1 MHRKIFGLEPVILVV
16 DDQTTDIRMLSEAV
30 RDLGNVQLATDGR
43 SAILAARRWGPDV
56 VLLDIEM
63 PGMNGFEVCKALK
76 SDPKTCDAAV
86 IFVTSHTQ
94 TENELRALD
103 YGGIDFL
110 QKPLNIPL
118 ARARIKAHIALRN
131 EAKKLANHDAL
142 TGLPNRFL
150 LQDRIEQALQ
160 NARSSH
166 GQVAMLLIHLDNL
179 KAISDSFGQSVS
191 DELLREVSSRLTA
204 CSQAVD
210 TVSRQR
216 GEEFIILLPDVSG
229 VDAIGALTVRLLSAV
244 SAPFSIQANRY
255 DLSASIGISVFPD
268 DSHSLDS
275 LYQHADSAMCRARQE
290 GRNRYRFFSSDIESS
305 IRAKQLLEQGMRN
318 TLEHGLFDVF
328 YQAKVDARY
337 NRVVG
342 VEALI
347 RWRDGDGNFIP
358 PMDFIPLAEETGL
371 IVPIGQFVL
380 LRACMDAKKFYEQ
393 GHFIPVSVNISAVQ
407 LQEKSFLGMVMNILA
422 DSGLS
427 PELLEL
433 EITEGVHA
441 SPLYNT
447 QETLIALRA
456 LGVRI
461 SIDDFGTG
469 YSNLTYLKRFPID
482 VLKIDQSFV
491 KYLLVDKSDAAIIVA
506 IIAFAEAL
514 GLELVAEGV
523 ETCEQAAT
531 LRSLGCNIMQGFLYS
546 RPIPFAHMS
555 TFLAEAATNDFPM
568 TPHLF

>member
-328 YQAKVDARY
+328 YQAKIDARD

-380 LRACMDAKKFYEQ
+380 LKACMDAKKFYEQ
-393 GHFIPVSVNISAVQ
+393 GQVIPVSVNISAVQ
-407 LQEKSFLGMVMNILA
+407 LQEESFLGMVMSILA

-447 QETLIALRA
+447 RETLIALRA

-491 KYLLVDKSDAAIIVA
+491 KDLLVDKSDAAIIVA

-555 TFLAEAATNDFPM
+555 TFLAEAATNDV
-568 TPHLF
+568 TP

>member
-63 PGMNGFEVCKALK
+63 PGMNGFEVCRALK

-160 NARSSH
+160 NAQSSQ

-328 YQAKVDARY
+328 YQAKIDARD
-337 NRVVG
+337 NRVMG

-380 LRACMDAKKFYEQ
+380 LKACMDAKKFYEHGQ
-393 GHFIPVSVNISAVQ
+393 AIPVSVNISAVQ
-407 LQEKSFLGMVMNILA
+407 LQEESFLGMVMNILA

-447 QETLIALRA
+447 RETLIALRA

-491 KYLLVDKSDAAIIVA
+491 KDLLVDKSDAAIIVA

-546 RPIPFAHMS
+546 RPIPFAHMC
-555 TFLAEAATNDFPM
+555 TFLAEAATNDV
-568 TPHLF
+568 TP

>member
-191 DELLREVSSRLTA
+191 DELLREVSSRLKT
-204 CSQAVD
+204 CSQAVG

-216 GEEFIILLPDVSG
+216 GEEFIILLPDVNG

-268 DSHSLDS
+268 DSHNLDS
-275 LYQHADSAMCRARQE
+275 LYHHADSAMCQARQE

-318 TLEHGLFDVF
+318 TLERGLFDVF
-328 YQAKVDARY
+328 YQAKIDARD

-342 VEALI
+342 MEALI

-371 IVPIGQFVL
+371 IIPIGQFVL
-380 LRACMDAKKFYEQ
+380 LKACMDAKKFYDQ
-393 GHFIPVSVNISAVQ
+393 GQVIPVSVNISAVQ
-407 LQEKSFLGMVMNILA
+407 LQEESFLGMVMNILA

-447 QETLIALRA
+447 RETLVALRA

-491 KYLLVDKSDAAIIVA
+491 TDLLVDKSDAAIIVA
-506 IIAFAEAL
+506 IIAFAQAL

-546 RPIPFAHMS
+546 RPIPFAQMS
-555 TFLAEAATNDFPM
+555 TFLAETATNDV
-568 TPHLF
+568 TP

>member
-328 YQAKVDARY
+328 YQAKIDARD

-380 LRACMDAKKFYEQ
+380 LKACMDAKKFYEQ
-393 GHFIPVSVNISAVQ
+393 GQAIPVSVNISAVQ
-407 LQEKSFLGMVMNILA
+407 LQEESFLGMVMNILA

-447 QETLIALRA
+447 RETLIALRA

-491 KYLLVDKSDAAIIVA
+491 KDLLVDKSDAAIIVA

-546 RPIPFAHMS
+546 RPIPFAHMC
-555 TFLAEAATNDFPM
+555 TFLAEAATNDV
-568 TPHLF
+568 TP

>member
-204 CSQAVD
+204 CSQAVG

-216 GEEFIILLPDVSG
+216 GEEFIILLPDVNG
-229 VDAIGALTVRLLSAV
+229 VDAIGALTMRLLSAV

-268 DSHSLDS
+268 DSHNLDS
-275 LYQHADSAMCRARQE
+275 LYQHADSAMCQARQE

-305 IRAKQLLEQGMRN
+305 IRARQLLEQGMRN

-328 YQAKVDARY
+328 YQAKIDARD

-342 VEALI
+342 MEALI

-371 IVPIGQFVL
+371 IIPIGQFVL
-380 LRACMDAKKFYEQ
+380 LKACMDAKKFYDQ
-393 GHFIPVSVNISAVQ
+393 GQVIPVSVNISAVQ
-407 LQEKSFLGMVMNILA
+407 LQEESFLGMVTNILA

-447 QETLIALRA
+447 RETLIALRA
-456 LGVRI
+456 RGVRI

-491 KYLLVDKSDAAIIVA
+491 KDLLVDKSDEAIIAA

-546 RPIPFAHMS
+546 RPIPFSLMS
-555 TFLAEAATNDFPM
+555 TFLAEAVTNDF
-568 TPHLF
+568 TP

>member
-204 CSQAVD
+204 CSQAVG

-216 GEEFIILLPDVSG
+216 GEEFIILLPDVNG

-268 DSHSLDS
+268 DSHNLDS
-275 LYQHADSAMCRARQE
+275 LYHHADSAMCQARQE

-318 TLEHGLFDVF
+318 TLERGLFDVF
-328 YQAKVDARY
+328 YQAKIDARD

-342 VEALI
+342 MEALI

-371 IVPIGQFVL
+371 IIPIGQFVL
-380 LRACMDAKKFYEQ
+380 LKACMDAKKFYDQ
-393 GHFIPVSVNISAVQ
+393 GQVIPVSVNISAVQ
-407 LQEKSFLGMVMNILA
+407 LQEESFLGMVMSILA

-447 QETLIALRA
+447 RETLIALRA
-456 LGVRI
+456 RGGRI

-491 KYLLVDKSDAAIIVA
+491 KDLLVDKSDAAIIVA

-555 TFLAEAATNDFPM
+555 TFLAEAVTNDF
-568 TPHLF
+568 TP

>member
-204 CSQAVD
+204 CSQAVG

-216 GEEFIILLPDVSG
+216 GEEFIILLPDVNG
-229 VDAIGALTVRLLSAV
+229 VDAIGALTMRLLSAV

-305 IRAKQLLEQGMRN
+305 IRARQLLEQGMRN

-328 YQAKVDARY
+328 YQAKIDARD

-342 VEALI
+342 MEALI

-380 LRACMDAKKFYEQ
+380 LKACMDAKKFYEQ
-393 GHFIPVSVNISAVQ
+393 GQVIPVSVNISAVQ
-407 LQEKSFLGMVMNILA
+407 LQEESFLGMVMNILA

-447 QETLIALRA
+447 RETLVALRA

-491 KYLLVDKSDAAIIVA
+491 KDLLVDKSDAAIIVA

-546 RPIPFAHMS
+546 RPIPFSLMS
-555 TFLAEAATNDFPM
+555 TFLAEAVTNDF
-568 TPHLF
+568 TP

>member
-216 GEEFIILLPDVSG
+216 GEEFIILLPDVNG

-268 DSHSLDS
+268 DSHNLDS
-275 LYQHADSAMCRARQE
+275 LYHHADSAMCQARQE

-318 TLEHGLFDVF
+318 TLERGLFDVF
-328 YQAKVDARY
+328 YQAKIDARD

-342 VEALI
+342 MEALI

-371 IVPIGQFVL
+371 IIPIGQFVL
-380 LRACMDAKKFYEQ
+380 LKACMDAKKFYDQ
-393 GHFIPVSVNISAVQ
+393 GQVIPVSVNISAVQ
-407 LQEKSFLGMVMNILA
+407 LQEESFLGMVMNILA

-447 QETLIALRA
+447 RETLVALRA

-491 KYLLVDKSDAAIIVA
+491 TDLLVDKSDAAIIVA
-506 IIAFAEAL
+506 IIAFAQAL

-546 RPIPFAHMS
+546 RPIPFSLMS
-555 TFLAEAATNDFPM
+555 TFLAEAVTNDF
-568 TPHLF
+568 TP

>member
-43 SAILAARRWGPDV
+43 NAILAARRWGPDV

-63 PGMNGFEVCKALK
+63 PGMNGFEVCKTLK

-328 YQAKVDARY
+328 YQAKIDARD

-380 LRACMDAKKFYEQ
+380 LKACMDAKKFYEQ
-393 GHFIPVSVNISAVQ
+393 GQVIPVSVNISAVQ
-407 LQEKSFLGMVMNILA
+407 LQEESFLGMVMSILA

-447 QETLIALRA
+447 RETLIALRA

-491 KYLLVDKSDAAIIVA
+491 KDLLVDKSDAAIIVA

-555 TFLAEAATNDFPM
+555 TFLAEAATNDV
-568 TPHLF
+568 TP

>member
-1 MHRKIFGLEPVILVV
+1 MIRSMHRNTFDLEPVILVV
-16 DDQTTDIRMLSEAV
+16 DDQATDVRMLSEAV
-30 RDLGNVQLATDGR
+30 RDLGNVQFSTDGQ

-103 YGGIDFL
+103 FGGIDFL

-118 ARARIKAHIALRN
+118 ARARIKAHLALRN

-142 TGLPNRFL
+142 TGLPNRLL
-150 LQDRIEQALQ
+150 LQDRIERALQ
-160 NARSSH
+160 NARSNH

-179 KAISDSFGQSVS
+179 RAISDSFGQSIS
-191 DELLREVSSRLTA
+191 DALLREVSLRLTA
-204 CSQAVD
+204 CSRAVD

-229 VDAIGALTVRLLSAV
+229 VDAIDAFTVQLLSAI
-244 SAPFSIQANRY
+244 SAPFSIQSNRY
-255 DLSASIGISVFPD
+255 DLSVSIGISVFPD
-268 DSHSLDS
+268 DSHHLDS
-275 LYQHADSAMCRARQE
+275 LYQHADSAMSQAKQE
-290 GRNRYRFFSSDIESS
+290 GRNRYRFFSSDIEIS

-318 TLEHGLFDVF
+318 ALEHGLFDVF
-328 YQAKVDARY
+328 YQAKVDARH

-342 VEALI
+342 LEALI
-347 RWRDGDGNFIP
+347 RWRDDDGNFIP

-371 IVPIGQFVL
+371 IVPIGKFVL
-380 LRACMDAKKFYEQ
+380 LRACTDAKRLYEQ
-393 GHFIPVSVNISAVQ
+393 GQVIPVSVNISVVQ
-407 LQEKSFLGMVMNILA
+407 FQEESFLDMIIDTLA
-422 DSGLS
+422 GSGLK

-441 SPLYNT
+441 STLYNT
-447 QETLIALRA
+447 RETLMAIRA

-469 YSNLTYLKRFPID
+469 YSNLSYLKRFPID

-491 KYLLVDKSDAAIIVA
+491 RGLLVDKSDAAIIVA

-523 ETCEQAAT
+523 ETVEQATT
-531 LRSLGCNIMQGFLYS
+531 LRSLGCDVMQGFLYS
-546 RPIPFAHMS
+546 RPIPFAQMNAFLEHAS
-555 TFLAEAATNDFPM
+555 TNEFTQ
-568 TPHLF
+568 

>member
-328 YQAKVDARY
+328 YQAKIDARD

-380 LRACMDAKKFYEQ
+380 LKACMDAKKFYEQ
-393 GHFIPVSVNISAVQ
+393 GQAIPVSVNISAVQ
-407 LQEKSFLGMVMNILA
+407 LQEESFLGMVMNILA

-427 PELLEL
+427 PGLLEL

-447 QETLIALRA
+447 RETLIALRA

-491 KYLLVDKSDAAIIVA
+491 KDLLVDKSDAAIIVA

-555 TFLAEAATNDFPM
+555 TFLAEAATNDV
-568 TPHLF
+568 TP

>member
-166 GQVAMLLIHLDNL
+166 GQVAMLLIHLDNI

-191 DELLREVSSRLTA
+191 D
-204 CSQAVD
+204 D
-210 TVSRQR
+210 
-216 GEEFIILLPDVSG
+216 
-229 VDAIGALTVRLLSAV
+229 
-244 SAPFSIQANRY
+244 
-255 DLSASIGISVFPD
+255 
-268 DSHSLDS
+268 
-275 LYQHADSAMCRARQE
+275 
-290 GRNRYRFFSSDIESS
+290 
-305 IRAKQLLEQGMRN
+305 
-318 TLEHGLFDVF
+318 
-328 YQAKVDARY
+328 
-337 NRVVG
+337 
-342 VEALI
+342 
-347 RWRDGDGNFIP
+347 
-358 PMDFIPLAEETGL
+358 
-371 IVPIGQFVL
+371 
-380 LRACMDAKKFYEQ
+380 
-393 GHFIPVSVNISAVQ
+393 
-407 LQEKSFLGMVMNILA
+407 
-422 DSGLS
+422 
-427 PELLEL
+427 
-433 EITEGVHA
+433 
-441 SPLYNT
+441 
-447 QETLIALRA
+447 
-456 LGVRI
+456 
-461 SIDDFGTG
+461 
-469 YSNLTYLKRFPID
+469 
-482 VLKIDQSFV
+482 
-491 KYLLVDKSDAAIIVA
+491 
-506 IIAFAEAL
+506 
-514 GLELVAEGV
+514 
-523 ETCEQAAT
+523 
-531 LRSLGCNIMQGFLYS
+531 
-546 RPIPFAHMS
+546 
-555 TFLAEAATNDFPM
+555 
-568 TPHLF
+568 

>member
-94 TENELRALD
+94 TENELQALD

-204 CSQAVD
+204 CSQAVG

-216 GEEFIILLPDVSG
+216 GEEFIILLPDVNG
-229 VDAIGALTVRLLSAV
+229 VDAIGALTMRLLSAV

-268 DSHSLDS
+268 DSHNLDS
-275 LYQHADSAMCRARQE
+275 LYQHADSAMCQARQE

-305 IRAKQLLEQGMRN
+305 IRARQLLEQGMRN

-328 YQAKVDARY
+328 YQAKIDARD

-342 VEALI
+342 MEALI

-371 IVPIGQFVL
+371 IIPIGQFVL
-380 LRACMDAKKFYEQ
+380 LKACMDAKKFYDQ
-393 GHFIPVSVNISAVQ
+393 GQVIPVSVNISAVQ
-407 LQEKSFLGMVMNILA
+407 LQEESFLGMVTNILA

-447 QETLIALRA
+447 RETLIALRA
-456 LGVRI
+456 RGVRI

-491 KYLLVDKSDAAIIVA
+491 KDLLVDKSDAAIIVA
-506 IIAFAEAL
+506 IIAFAQAL

-546 RPIPFAHMS
+546 RPIPFSLMS
-555 TFLAEAATNDFPM
+555 TFLAEAVTNDF
-568 TPHLF
+568 TP

>member
-1 MHRKIFGLEPVILVV
+1 
-16 DDQTTDIRMLSEAV
+16 
-30 RDLGNVQLATDGR
+30 
-43 SAILAARRWGPDV
+43 
-56 VLLDIEM
+56 
-63 PGMNGFEVCKALK
+63 
-76 SDPKTCDAAV
+76 
-86 IFVTSHTQ
+86 
-94 TENELRALD
+94 
-103 YGGIDFL
+103 
-110 QKPLNIPL
+110 L

-328 YQAKVDARY
+328 YQAKIDARD

-380 LRACMDAKKFYEQ
+380 LKACMDAKKFYEQ
-393 GHFIPVSVNISAVQ
+393 GQVIPVSVNISAVQ
-407 LQEKSFLGMVMNILA
+407 LQEESFLDMVMSILA

-447 QETLIALRA
+447 RETLIALRA

-491 KYLLVDKSDAAIIVA
+491 KDLLVDKSDAAIIVA

-555 TFLAEAATNDFPM
+555 TFLAEAATNDV
-568 TPHLF
+568 TP